1 MKLSFLV
8 WLTMILFSTAANTS
22 TSTVASTYEFKS
34 RFQDTDS
41 VSYTGQTFRNL
52 LMSDLTQ
59 TLLDFDRGTY
69 YQSEDEAFEA
79 IWSYIDY
86 IDNNDS
92 FAQRAINSESEIL
105 TGATSING
113 LGMNWTEGYTYGDLN
128 RGAQI
133 LNKLAGI
140 DNPLSH
146 GELLGWNLGKS
157 PTPEDLLRTFAMAIA
172 KNSANRDLLIVKN
185 LSGKEET
192 IRSAYVSESGLDY
205 RQLIQKF
212 LYGSLVFSQIAE
224 DYLNSD
230 LGEGKGLLADNI
242 QQQKSNTP
250 YTTLEHYWDEG
261 FGYFGAARDYLSYSR
276 QQTASGQSIDSNN
289 DGGISLKTEKNF
301 GLAMIAARRELH
313 TGLPLSTAIY
323 NDFLKGRALITERPS
338 NYLNEVKTIADNII
352 LNIEK
357 VFAATVIHYI
367 NKTIESMD
375 NISSDTYSFAL
386 HAKYW
391 SEMKGFALAFQFNPK
406 SPLSKAEFIQLHDE
420 LGDQPVIAS
429 NGLSQISIYRE
440 KLEEIRKLLQTKYG
454 FQNESVQNW

>member
-157 PTPEDLLRTFAMAIA
+157 STPEDLLRTFAMAIA

-192 IRSAYVSESGLDY
+192 IRNAYVSESGLDY